1 MRRITWGLDNL
12 KRQISQGIRWP
23 KHRYETSK
31 KHLYWKTDAKTTSN
45 QATLEIGI
53 STVEKINK
61 VLAEMIKHLFL
72 AYTFHKQTCYL
83 YRHLIKPTSLK
94 LRSFVSRLQELNICF
109 GEFPLDTPGQGTKS
123 LSTDEII
130 DIIYRFMPTMWKNKT
145 IEHGFNYANSV
156 VDKITD
162 FFETRVENLEP
173 REKKKNC
180 SVSYKKKKDKKG
192 S

>member
-1 MRRITWGLDNL
+1 MTKHTLPAYAFREQ
-12 KRQISQGIRWP
+12 KR
-23 KHRYETSK
+23 
-31 KHLYWKTDAKTTSN
+31 
-45 QATLEIGI
+45 
-53 STVEKINK
+53 
-61 VLAEMIKHLFL
+61 
-72 AYTFHKQTCYL
+72 YL
-83 YRHLIKPTSLK
+83 NMHHIK
-94 LRSFVSRLQELNICF
+94 LRIMKLCSFVSRLQELNICF

-145 IEHGFNYANSV
+145 IEHGFNHANSV

-173 REKKKNC
+173 RENKKNS